1 MGLLKPAVNQTAH
14 LKLGILGFEGS
25 GKTYTAVDFAIG
37 MSKLTGKKK
46 VAFFDTEK
54 GSDFHIKKFK
64 DHDIEL
70 FVVKSKSFKDLIDTI
85 KEAEKSGDF
94 SFLIIDSISHV
105 WRDLVDSWLKKKNRS
120 HLTMKDWGVL
130 KTEWSQ
136 YTDLYVNSKLSI
148 AMLGRAGHEYDINE
162 DDEGNQEMRKSGT
175 KMKVETETGYE
186 PDLLLEMFK
195 ERAETKTQTK
205 KGTTKTTKHKTF
217 VNKCVV
223 LKDRTDTINAREFL
237 KPKFSDFKSVIS
249 FLNINGEHLAASQN
263 DNTLNA
269 FKKDDFSWAD
279 KQKRREIALESL
291 TEALILAKLDGT
303 STEAKQKRT
312 ELLIK
317 HFTSSSKT
325 FIEDLEPEFI
335 ESKVKAIK
343 LELGLIQ
350 QEVPSVT
357 ENLFNKNEE
366 LPF

>member
-37 MSKLTGKKK
+37 MTKLTGKKK

-54 GSDFHIKKFK
+54 GSDFHIHKFK
-64 DHDIEL
+64 DHGIEL
-70 FVVKSKSFKDLIDTI
+70 FVVKSRSFKDLIDTI
-85 KEAEKSGDF
+85 KEAERESF

-105 WRDLVDSWLKKKNRS
+105 WRDLVESWLKKKGRS

-130 KTEWSQ
+130 KTEWGQ
-136 YTDLYVNSKLSI
+136 FTDLYVNSKLSI
-148 AMLGRAGHEYDINE
+148 AMLGRAGHEYDISE
-162 DDEGNQEMRKSGT
+162 DDDGNQEMRKSGT

-195 ERAETKTQTK
+195 DRAESVTQTK
-205 KGTTKTTKHKTF
+205 KGTKKTTKLKTF

-223 LKDRTDTINAREFL
+223 LKDRTDTMNAREL
-237 KPKFSDFKSVIS
+237 INPKFTDFKSIIK
-249 FLNINGEHLAASQN
+249 FLNINGEHVAASAN
-263 DNTLNA
+263 NNTLNA

-279 KQKRREIALESL
+279 KLKRKEIALELL
-291 TEALILAKLDGT
+291 TESLILAKLDGT

-317 HFTSSSKT
+317 HFGSSSKT
-325 FIEDLEPEFI
+325 FIEDQEPEFL
-335 ESKVKAIK
+335 ESKIK
-343 LELGLIQ
+343 EIKVDLGLLAPVEPLI
-350 QEVPSVT
+350 T
-357 ENLFNKNEE
+357 EKLFDKNEK
-366 LPF
+366 L